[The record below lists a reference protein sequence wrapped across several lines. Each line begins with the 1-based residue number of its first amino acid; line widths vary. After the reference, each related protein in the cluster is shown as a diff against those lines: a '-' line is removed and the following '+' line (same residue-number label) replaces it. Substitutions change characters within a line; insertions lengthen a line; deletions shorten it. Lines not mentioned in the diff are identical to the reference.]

1 MRYAVGGRSAVP
13 PPTAYCL
20 PPTETTMLILEAI
33 IDGIRDI
40 KDHMGR
46 TLLQLF
52 GIILG
57 AGSIVATFS
66 LSVAG
71 KEASMKFYKVS
82 GGIER
87 IWVGNRGNANVTQDA
102 KALASKGLTYA
113 DAMALR
119 AEAKEID
126 LVSPVSQ
133 GRMTMRYGNIEKE
146 RNVMGVTPA
155 YSPISFFKVERGR
168 FITDTDLQTAA
179 RVVVLGTTRAREFFG
194 SDNPIGKTLNING
207 AGYLVIGVM
216 EEKYF
221 SFDQKR
227 NVLRWMNRQMYMPIT
242 TMMTRQGE
250 PLETGRISFLHARMK
265 TVKRHKEAVSEIER
279 ILKRQHG
286 GVNDFEVFSR
296 VANLARNESE
306 NKMYDMTFMI
316 CGVISLLVGGIVI
329 MNIQLASFNERVREI
344 GTRKAVGA
352 TPAQIFFQMLTEAV
366 VVSIFGGFLGIFAGK
381 LFTQGIGL
389 LLKMPTAITPST
401 VMNALVF
408 AAGTGLVFGMYP
420 AIRASRLNPIEA
432 LRTE

>member
-1 MRYAVGGRSAVP
+1 
-13 PPTAYCL
+13 
-20 PPTETTMLILEAI
+20 MLILEAI

-40 KDHMGR
+40 KDHFGR
-46 TLLQLF
+46 TLLQLI

-71 KEASMKFYKVS
+71 KEASMKFYRIS

-87 IWVGNRGNANVTQDA
+87 IWIGDKETGKVTLDA
-102 KALASKGLTYA
+102 KALASKGLTYS
-113 DAMALR
+113 DALALR
-119 AEAKEID
+119 ASAHEID
-126 LVSPVSQ
+126 LVSPASQ
-133 GRMTMRYGNIEKE
+133 DQMTVRYGAVEKK
-146 RNVMGVTPA
+146 RDVMGVTPA
-155 YSPISFFKVERGR
+155 YSPISFFHVEHGR

-179 RVVVLGTTRAREFFG
+179 RVVVLGTARAEEFFG
-194 SDNPIGKTLNING
+194 SENPIGKTIAING
-207 AGYLVIGVM
+207 TGYLVVGVM

-227 NVLRWMNRQMYMPIT
+227 NALRWMNRQMYMPLT
-242 TMMTRQGE
+242 TFMTRKGE
-250 PLETGRISFLHARMK
+250 PLEQGKISFMHARMK
-265 TVKRHKEAVSEIER
+265 DVKRHKEAVAEIER
-279 ILKRQHG
+279 ILQREHG
-286 GVNDFEVFSR
+286 VKDFQVFSR

-306 NKMYDMTFMI
+306 GKMYDMTFMI

-352 TPAQIFFQMLTEAV
+352 TPAQIFFQMLTESV
-366 VVSIFGGFLGIFAGK
+366 LVSVFGGLLGIVAGK
-381 LFTQGIGL
+381 FFTQGISAL
-389 LLKMPTAITPST
+389 TRNPAIITPG
-401 VMNALVF
+401 VVINALVF
-408 AAGTGLVFGMYP
+408 AVGTGIVFGMYP

>member
-1 MRYAVGGRSAVP
+1 
-13 PPTAYCL
+13 
-20 PPTETTMLILEAI
+20 MLLLEAI
-33 IDGIRDI
+33 IDGVRDI

-46 TLLQLF
+46 TLLQLL
-52 GIILG
+52 GIVLG

-71 KEASMKFYKVS
+71 KEASMKYYRVS

-87 IWVGNRGNANVTQDA
+87 IWIGDKATGKVTLDA

-113 DAMALR
+113 DAMELR
-119 AEAKEID
+119 KHAKEID

-133 GRMTMRYGNIEKE
+133 DNMTLRYGSVEKK
-146 RNVMGVTPA
+146 RDVMGVTPA
-155 YSPISFFKVERGR
+155 YSPISTFHIDRGR

-179 RVVVLGTTRAREFFG
+179 RVVVLGTTRAAEFFG
-194 SDNPIGKTLNING
+194 SDNPIGKTVSING
-207 AGYLVIGVM
+207 AGYLVVGVM
-216 EEKYF
+216 EEKWF

-227 NVLRWMNRQMYMPIT
+227 NVLRWMNRQMYIPLT
-242 TMMTRQGE
+242 TFMTRKGE
-250 PLETGRISFLHARMK
+250 PLEQGKISFMHARMK
-265 TVKRHKEAVSEIER
+265 DTTRHKEAVAEIER
-279 ILKRQHG
+279 IIFRQHG
-286 GVNDFEVFSR
+286 VKDFEVFSR

-306 NKMYDMTFMI
+306 NKMYDVTFMI
-316 CGVISLLVGGIVI
+316 CGIISLLVGGIVI

-352 TPAQIFFQMLTEAV
+352 TPAQIFVQMLTESV
-366 VVSIFGGFLGIFAGK
+366 LVSVFGGFLGIFAGK
-381 LFTQGIGL
+381 FFTQGISML
-389 LLKMPTAITPST
+389 TRNPAAITPGV

-408 AAGTGLVFGMYP
+408 AVGTGLVFGMYP

>member
-1 MRYAVGGRSAVP
+1 
-13 PPTAYCL
+13 
-20 PPTETTMLILEAI
+20 MLILEAI

-40 KDHMGR
+40 KDHFGR
-46 TLLQLF
+46 TLLQLL

-71 KEASMKFYKVS
+71 KEASMKFYRIS

-87 IWVGNRGNANVTQDA
+87 IWIGDKETGKVTLDA

-113 DAMALR
+113 DALALR
-119 AEAKEID
+119 ASAHEID

-133 GRMTMRYGNIEKE
+133 DQMNVRYGSVEKK
-146 RNVMGVTPA
+146 RDVMGVTPA
-155 YSPISFFKVERGR
+155 YSPISFFLVEHGR

-179 RVVVLGTTRAREFFG
+179 RVVVLGTARAEEFFG
-194 SDNPIGKTLNING
+194 SENPIGKTIAING
-207 AGYLVIGVM
+207 AGYLVVGVM

-227 NVLRWMNRQMYMPIT
+227 NALRWMNRQMYMPLT
-242 TMMTRQGE
+242 TFMTRKGE
-250 PLETGRISFLHARMK
+250 PLEQGKISFMHARMK
-265 TVKRHKEAVSEIER
+265 DVKRHKEAVAEIER
-279 ILKRQHG
+279 ILKREHG
-286 GVNDFEVFSR
+286 TKDFQVFSR

-306 NKMYDMTFMI
+306 GKMYDMTFMI

-352 TPAQIFFQMLTEAV
+352 TPAQIFFQMLTESV
-366 VVSIFGGFLGIFAGK
+366 LVSVFGGLLGIVAGK
-381 LFTQGIGL
+381 FFTQGISAL
-389 LLKMPTAITPST
+389 TRNPAVITPG
-401 VMNALVF
+401 VVVNALVF
-408 AAGTGLVFGMYP
+408 AVGTGIVFGMYP

>member
-1 MRYAVGGRSAVP
+1 
-13 PPTAYCL
+13 
-20 PPTETTMLILEAI
+20 MLIFESI

-40 KDHMGR
+40 KDHLGR

-87 IWVGNRGNANVTQDA
+87 IWVGNKTTGKVTLDA

-119 AEAKEID
+119 AEGKEID

-133 GRMTMRYGNIEKE
+133 DSMTIRYGAIEKK

-155 YSPISFFKVERGR
+155 YSPISFFHVEHGR

-179 RVVVLGTTRAREFFG
+179 RVVVLGTTRAAEFFG
-194 SDNPIGKTLNING
+194 SDNPIGKTLTING
-207 AGYLVIGVM
+207 AGYLVVGVM

-242 TMMTRQGE
+242 TMMTRKGE
-250 PLETGRISFLHARMK
+250 PLEQGRISYMHTRMK
-265 TVKRHKEAVSEIER
+265 DVKRHVEAVSELER
-279 ILKRQHG
+279 I
-286 GVNDFEVFSR
+286 
-296 VANLARNESE
+296 
-306 NKMYDMTFMI
+306 
-316 CGVISLLVGGIVI
+316 
-329 MNIQLASFNERVREI
+329 
-344 GTRKAVGA
+344 
-352 TPAQIFFQMLTEAV
+352 
-366 VVSIFGGFLGIFAGK
+366 
-381 LFTQGIGL
+381 
-389 LLKMPTAITPST
+389 
-401 VMNALVF
+401 
-408 AAGTGLVFGMYP
+408 
-420 AIRASRLNPIEA
+420 
-432 LRTE
+432 